1 MYFQLSRKR
10 QCTASFPSNVCNLS
24 LKRLH
29 PLPQTFAIF
38 ASNVCGEKT
47 PFCGIPSLSL
57 LFFYWAV
64 NGSISDAVHCNRSR
78 SALHPPLQ
86 CTASFSANVC
96 NRPCKRLWDKTAQ
109 RKKWLSGGWVC
120 AIQGAAFAL
129 WTMPVIHFHKTNDR
143 LGNFRW
149 DAFIPNRSLEIFAIK
164 M

>member
-1 MYFQLSRKR
+1 MVINR
-10 QCTASFPSNVCNLS
+10 NVGWPNLNLGGALTKS
-24 LKRLH
+24 GVLAGKG
-29 PLPQTFAIF
+29 A
-38 ASNVCGEKT
+38 
-47 PFCGIPSLSL
+47 FCGIPSLSPV
-57 LFFYWAV
+57 FFYWAV

-120 AIQGAAFAL
+120 AIQSAAFAL
-129 WTMPVIHFHKTNDR
+129 WTMPVSHLHNANDR
-143 LGNFRW
+143 LGNFRR

-164 M
+164 MQANDTDNE